1 MTLGSGI
8 GDESMLTPVALS
20 GRVPAIV
27 SSENGTI
34 ANGDAIT
41 SGSIPGVGVKA
52 VNAGTTVGKA
62 LEPFAPTDAA
72 CPAVSSF
79 DSIVWPADDGTNTAK
94 PCFKLPDGTYV
105 GKIMT
110 FINVTWF
117 APAVTAELRT
127 DTLYADR
134 IISKFGS
141 FDELKTTTASA
152 TYITNITNI
161 FNATPSSDLVSPPS
175 DATDSGILD
184 LGTSP
189 DATMSANIQ
198 INKDVTITSS
208 LGVIGMTT
216 LGATTISDSLMI
228 DGSLLLTNSRIESAG
243 DTLYLQKGKL
253 ADVSIMDGALVVDT
267 HGNVALSGD
276 LAVAGTIA
284 TNTISPLGDGNI
296 TVNLAHTQTVA
307 TDSGQMASPSGQ
319 LATSF
324 GQLIVAGANNM
335 PVVAFDSG
343 GNATLSGALMTSRL
357 YIADGS
363 PAGATQSGTLT
374 GNETIGVAT
383 LLANQI
389 QVSISTTKVTSNS
402 FIYLTPVTNPE
413 NHVLYI
419 VTKTPGVG
427 FTVGISSSWNQNMDF
442 NWWIVN

>member
-1 MTLGSGI
+1 
-8 GDESMLTPVALS
+8 
-20 GRVPAIV
+20 
-27 SSENGTI
+27 
-34 ANGDAIT
+34 
-41 SGSIPGVGVKA
+41 
-52 VNAGTTVGKA
+52 
-62 LEPFAPTDAA
+62 
-72 CPAVSSF
+72 
-79 DSIVWPADDGTNTAK
+79 
-94 PCFKLPDGTYV
+94 
-105 GKIMT
+105 
-110 FINVTWF
+110 
-117 APAVTAELRT
+117 
-127 DTLYADR
+127 
-134 IISKFGS
+134 
-141 FDELKTTTASA
+141 
-152 TYITNITNI
+152 
-161 FNATPSSDLVSPPS
+161 
-175 DATDSGILD
+175 
-184 LGTSP
+184 
-189 DATMSANIQ
+189 
-198 INKDVTITSS
+198 
-208 LGVIGMTT
+208 
-216 LGATTISDSLMI
+216 
-228 DGSLLLTNSRIESAG
+228 
-243 DTLYLQKGKL
+243 
-253 ADVSIMDGALVVDT
+253 MDGALVVDT